1 MAQDQDRSKITK
13 PDTTEAMKK
22 GFGNDSKVDK
32 STGGAKKE
40 WKSDNDG
47 KDDKKRNFD
56 KKQV

>member
-1 MAQDQDRSKITK
+1 MAQDQERSKNTK
-13 PDTTEAMKK
+13 PDTTEPMKK
-22 GFGNDSKVDK
+22 GFGTDSKGDK
-32 STGGAKKE
+32 SAGGAKKE